1 VAGGRDAARAG
12 VAARF
17 RLRYGRRMARRR
29 GLLACAVTLASLPLA
44 LLAGSRPAG
53 GASTEAGV
61 PARGAA
67 VFQARQCW
75 SCHALDAA
83 GSTGKSGPDLDR
95 WLGPHAAQLEVPAEE
110 LAARRIAYGGTG
122 MTAYA
127 RDLTPEEL
135 ADLVAFVVGRPV
147 SIAVGGLSPLRP
159 APAPP
164 PETNASPRTIP
175 RWVARKRLRGAA
187 ARGAAVFGREGC
199 LSCHRYLG
207 AGRARFGG
215 PNLTNGGPTKRT
227 TAATVAYLRSP
238 AQHANPLMPGY
249 ADLGP
254 RNLRALAEFLAASRR
269 PS

>member
-1 VAGGRDAARAG
+1 
-12 VAARF
+12 
-17 RLRYGRRMARRR
+17 MARHP
-29 GLLACAVTLASLPLA
+29 GLLACAAALAALPLA
-44 LLAGSRPAG
+44 LFVGSRPAG
-53 GASTEAGV
+53 GASSEAGV

-95 WLGPHAAQLEVPAEE
+95 WLGPHAAQLGVPVEE

-127 RDLTPEEL
+127 RDLAPGEL

-147 SIAVGGLSPLRP
+147 SVAVDGLSPLRR

-164 PETNASPRTIP
+164 PETNASARTIAG
-175 RWVARKRLRGAA
+175 WVAQKRLRGAA

-215 PNLTNGGPTKRT
+215 PELTNGGPTKRT
-227 TAATVAYLRSP
+227 TATTVAYLRSP
-238 AQHANPLMPGY
+238 ARHANPLMPGY
-249 ADLGP
+249 ADLGS
-254 RNLRALAEFLAASRR
+254 RDLRALAEFLAASRR

>member
-1 VAGGRDAARAG
+1 M
-12 VAARF
+12 
-17 RLRYGRRMARRR
+17 LRRR
-29 GLLACAVTLASLPLA
+29 LLAVAVVLVALPLA
-44 LLAGSRPAG
+44 VLAATGPAG
-53 GASTEAGV
+53 GTSSEAGV

-95 WLGPHAAQLEVPAEE
+95 WLAPHAAQLRVPVEE

-122 MTAYA
+122 MTAYT
-127 RDLTPEEL
+127 RDLAPQEL

-147 SIAVGGLSPLRP
+147 SIAVAGLTPLRA

-164 PETNASPRTIP
+164 PDIKAPAATIA
-175 RWVARKRLRGAA
+175 RWVAQKRLRGAA
-187 ARGAAVFGREGC
+187 ARGATVFGREGC
-199 LSCHRYLG
+199 LSCHRYLD

-215 PNLTNGGPTKRT
+215 PALTTGGPTKRT
-227 TAATVAYLRSP
+227 TAATIAYLRSP
-238 AQHANPLMPGY
+238 ARQGNPLMPGY
-249 ADLGP
+249 ADVGS
-254 RNLRALAEFLAASRR
+254 RNLRALAEFLVASRR

>member
-1 VAGGRDAARAG
+1 
-12 VAARF
+12 
-17 RLRYGRRMARRR
+17 MARRR
-29 GLLACAVTLASLPLA
+29 VSAVAAALAAIPLA
-44 LLAGSRPAG
+44 LLVGSRPAG
-53 GASTEAGV
+53 GASSEAGL

-95 WLGPHAAQLEVPAEE
+95 WLGPHAAQLRVSVEE

-122 MTAYA
+122 MTAYT
-127 RDLTPEEL
+127 RDLSPGEL

-147 SIAVGGLSPLRP
+147 TIAVEGLSPLRP
-159 APAPP
+159 APVPP
-164 PETNASPRTIP
+164 PETKATPKTIAG
-175 RWVARKRLRGAA
+175 WVARKRLSGGA
-187 ARGAAVFGREGC
+187 ARGAAVFGRAGC
-199 LSCHRYLG
+199 LSCHRYLD
-207 AGRARFGG
+207 AGRTRFGG
-215 PNLTNGGPTKRT
+215 PALTSGGPTKRT

-238 AQHANPLMPGY
+238 ARQANPLMPGY

-254 RNLRALAEFLAASRR
+254 QNLRALAEFLAASRR

>member
-1 VAGGRDAARAG
+1 
-12 VAARF
+12 
-17 RLRYGRRMARRR
+17 MARRR
-29 GLLACAVTLASLPLA
+29 GLAIAVALGAVPLA
-44 LLAGSRPAG
+44 ILAGSRPAG
-53 GASTEAGV
+53 GASAEAGV
-61 PARGAA
+61 PGRGAA

-95 WLGPHAAQLEVPAEE
+95 WLGPHAAQLRVSVEE

-122 MTAYA
+122 MTAYT
-127 RDLTPEEL
+127 RDLSPAEL

-147 SIAVGGLSPLRP
+147 SIVVEALSPLRP
-159 APAPP
+159 APVPP
-164 PETNASPRTIP
+164 PETKAAPRAIAS
-175 RWVARKRLRGAA
+175 WVTRKRLSGSA

-199 LSCHRYLG
+199 LSCHRYLD

-215 PNLTNGGPTKRT
+215 PALTNGGPTKRT
-227 TAATVAYLRSP
+227 TGATVAYLRSP
-238 AQHANPLMPGY
+238 SQHANPLMPGY
-249 ADLGP
+249 ADLGS

>member
-1 VAGGRDAARAG
+1 
-12 VAARF
+12 
-17 RLRYGRRMARRR
+17 MPRRR
-29 GLLACAVTLASLPLA
+29 LLAIAVALAALPLA
-44 LLAGSRPAG
+44 ALAVSGPAG
-53 GASTEAGV
+53 GAPSEAGV

-95 WLGPHAAQLEVPAEE
+95 WLAPHAAQLRLPVEE

-127 RDLTPEEL
+127 RDLSPADL

-147 SIAVGGLSPLRP
+147 SIAVDALTPLRP

-164 PETNASPRTIP
+164 PDTRASGATVG
-175 RWVARKRLRGAA
+175 RWIARKRLSGAA
-187 ARGAAVFGREGC
+187 ARGATIFAREGC
-199 LSCHRYLG
+199 LSCHRYLD

-215 PNLTNGGPTKRT
+215 PALTNGGPTTRT
-227 TAATVAYLRSP
+227 AAATVAYLTSP
-238 AQHANPLMPGY
+238 ARRGNPLMPGY
-249 ADLGP
+249 ADLGL